1 MAVVA
6 VLKITH
12 HANSNKKTSEVHD
25 MTCLVLQEE
34 QSDFRAHTFAAP
46 GYRPGKR
53 LPGSTVTEIEL
64 HEELHWKKENG
75 IKD

>member
-12 HANSNKKTSEVHD
+12 HANRNKKTSEVHD

-46 GYRPGKR
+46 AIDLETAYQE
-53 LPGSTVTEIEL
+53 VQ
-64 HEELHWKKENG
+64 
-75 IKD
+75 